1 MCTKKLLLL
10 DLDGVMVA
18 GERTGRGGTEELR
31 LLHPELPDLLIK
43 RNFEIILFTHRA
55 YADAQAIRKALH
67 KMGVPILHCISAREM
82 LLSALKQTR
91 FIELLLGGLSKKY
104 GVASVVQKYG
114 ASVSGLTLIDDRVEI
129 LNEVLAEG
137 IGQGLHAPFEVQH
150 EQLISFDFAQAIKHL
165 DAIHTDQAVPISLV
179 AVKKSIS
186 DLPVIISISANTST
200 KLSLLVRKLIRK
212 TRQLVKNIRG

>member
-18 GERTGRGGTEELR
+18 GERSGRGQVEQLR
-31 LLHPELPDLLIK
+31 LLHPELPELLKK

-82 LLSALKQTR
+82 LFSALKQAR
-91 FIELLLGGLSKKY
+91 FSELLLRGLSKKY
-104 GVASVVQKYG
+104 GVASVVQKFG
-114 ASVSGLTLIDDRVEI
+114 AIPSELTLIDDRIEI
-129 LNEVLAEG
+129 INEVLAEG
-137 IGQGLHAPFEVQH
+137 IGQGLHVPFDVREGELVSFNFANAITYIEGTPVDQSAP
-150 EQLISFDFAQAIKHL
+150 IPL
-165 DAIHTDQAVPISLV
+165 DAVT
-179 AVKKSIS
+179 KKTN
-186 DLPVIISISANTST
+186 DLPIIMSISANRST

-212 TRQLVKNIRG
+212 TRQLVKNLRG